1 MREAAEKAIED
12 GFTHYSPSSGF
23 EELRKAVAE
32 KLHRDNGI
40 SYDYESEIVITPGS
54 SSGIFLAMLSLLDPG
69 DEALVPDPA
78 WFHYATLIR
87 LCGAKPVGMPVK
99 FKDNA
104 SSLDLEETE
113 RRLTDRTK
121 VLIIIATSM
130 IMGFVSV
137 SCTHSKTIGYQK
149 PR

>member
-1 MREAAEKAIED
+1 MDSRTTVLPQDSKNSEKQSRRNSTA
-12 GFTHYSPSSGF
+12 T
-23 EELRKAVAE
+23 
-32 KLHRDNGI
+32 
-40 SYDYESEIVITPGS
+40 
-54 SSGIFLAMLSLLDPG
+54 DPG

-87 LCGAKPVGMPVK
+87 LCGAKPVGMPVE